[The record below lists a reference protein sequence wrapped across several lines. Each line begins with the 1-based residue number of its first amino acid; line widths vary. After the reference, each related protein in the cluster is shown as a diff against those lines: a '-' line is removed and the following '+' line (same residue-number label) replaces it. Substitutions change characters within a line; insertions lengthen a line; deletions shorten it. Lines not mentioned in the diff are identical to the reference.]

1 MTDKETKAPVVH
13 EQLEKPVVQ
22 KVVEKPVVTETFAKT
37 EVRKEGT
44 TDAALLKEDAAFRA
58 ADAKVNLAKPL
69 PKEEVL
75 LEDEEWVTDEN
86 GQRKKQKKGFFGQL
100 KDKITGHL

>member
-1 MTDKETKAPVVH
+1 
-13 EQLEKPVVQ
+13 
-22 KVVEKPVVTETFAKT
+22 VVTETFSKT
-37 EVRKEGT
+37 EVRKEGNI
-44 TDAALLKEDAAFRA
+44 DAALLKEDAALKIT
-58 ADAKVNLAKPL
+58 DAKVNLAQPL

-100 KDKITGHL
+100 KDKITGHNWTSTATNWLSTVSSK

>member
-1 MTDKETKAPVVH
+1 
-13 EQLEKPVVQ
+13 
-22 KVVEKPVVTETFAKT
+22 VVTETFSKT
-37 EVRKEGT
+37 EVRKEGNV
-44 TDAALLKEDAAFRA
+44 DAALLKEDAALKVT
-58 ADAKVNLAKPL
+58 DAKVNLAQPL

-100 KDKITGHL
+100 KDKITGHNWTTLATNWLSTVSSK